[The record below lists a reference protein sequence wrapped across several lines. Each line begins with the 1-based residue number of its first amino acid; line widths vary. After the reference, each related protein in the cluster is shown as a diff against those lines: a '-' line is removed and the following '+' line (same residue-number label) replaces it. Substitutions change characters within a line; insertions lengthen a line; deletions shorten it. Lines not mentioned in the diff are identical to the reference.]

1 MQHGRTAVTHRNDM
15 CTERF
20 VRVGA
25 RHVGLPPAGRVV
37 MPGVARGLPRS
48 GHGPVPERFACAKLG
63 CGRTGGTH
71 VRHLAGG

>member
-1 MQHGRTAVTHRNDM
+1 
-15 CTERF
+15 

-48 GHGPVPERFACAKLG
+48 GHGPVPERFACA
-63 CGRTGGTH
+63 
-71 VRHLAGG
+71 